1 MLNHDKS
8 FLNIED
14 SINGLKED
22 GVAVIKNQINKNE
35 LNLINEK
42 VRNILKYPSILGNV
56 GFSMKDPFQ
65 KTYDAF
71 LLDKIVPNVISNK
84 NILKIIKNYLRD
96 EIVISEVFLKH
107 DFGDNLTYF
116 PYHRHTGHNGQNKLF
131 GCGLILY
138 LHDTEEGAFC
148 YSIGSHK
155 ENLDD
160 EPEKLY
166 FSKNK
171 DRFFKNLRRINA
183 KMGDI
188 LIFDESG
195 FHGPEQPTQKYRSV
209 IISGYRSKKIFNNQ
223 TKTEIPFLNTSFKL
237 LDEEQKSALGLN
249 NDASGVY
256 SDYHLRN
263 KTNIKNILY
272 LYKIIQIQFF
282 LQKIII
288 KIKKLIKK

>member
-1 MLNHDKS
+1 MLNHNKS

-42 VRNILKYPSILGNV
+42 VRDILEHPSILGNV
-56 GFSMKDPFQ
+56 GFSMKDPYK

-71 LLDKIVPNVISNK
+71 LLDKIVPSVISNK

-96 EIVISEVFLKH
+96 EIIISEVFLKH

-116 PYHRHTGHNGQNKLF
+116 PYHRHVGYNGQNKLF
-131 GCGLILY
+131 GCGVILY
-138 LHDTEEGAFC
+138 LHDTEKGAFC

-160 EPEKLY
+160 EPEKIID
-166 FSKNK
+166 SKNK
-171 DRFFKNLRRINA
+171 DKLLKNLRRINA
-183 KMGDI
+183 NTGDMV
-188 LIFDESG
+188 IFDESG
-195 FHGPEQPTQKYRSV
+195 FHGPEQPTKTPRSV

-237 LDEEQKSALGLN
+237 LDEEQKIALGLN
-249 NDASGVY
+249 NDS
-256 SDYHLRN
+256 
-263 KTNIKNILY
+263 
-272 LYKIIQIQFF
+272 
-282 LQKIII
+282 
-288 KIKKLIKK
+288 